1 MRDEQSLINSK
12 IRNNLVWVEQ
22 TKSPPETPMKQGRLP
37 CSSIYIIILLLLL
50 HILVH
55 YLSPPT
61 SLYRLKFINKL
72 HPLDTHRPYARLRR
86 QPAKGCS
93 MAENHMIVFDSTV
106 DVSEETDLAFDYF
119 ESFSDDYDLH
129 RLMQGMLVAISY
141 LAEDEGH
148 PVQ

>member
-1 MRDEQSLINSK
+1 MTQSHFDTDRRYAS
-12 IRNNLVWVEQ
+12 
-22 TKSPPETPMKQGRLP
+22 
-37 CSSIYIIILLLLL
+37 
-50 HILVH
+50 
-55 YLSPPT
+55 LS
-61 SLYRLKFINKL
+61 
-72 HPLDTHRPYARLRR
+72 R

-93 MAENHMIVFDSTV
+93 MADHTTIVFDSTV

-141 LAEDEGH
+141 LAEQEGH